1 MNRANNALHV
11 RPESSDVAMNEPV
24 SCDLIITFGSRI
36 MLCHLGVEYRYR
48 KRCQALGRGW
58 SIFRACAHALS
69 LTGYSVTITNRA
81 VTFPAVLKDPPTPV
95 P

>member
-36 MLCHLGVEYRYR
+36 MLCQLGVNTVSAAKHSGE
-48 KRCQALGRGW
+48 AGL
-58 SIFRACAHALS
+58 FLEHAL
-69 LTGYSVTITNRA
+69 TR
-81 VTFPAVLKDPPTPV
+81 FR
-95 P
+95 